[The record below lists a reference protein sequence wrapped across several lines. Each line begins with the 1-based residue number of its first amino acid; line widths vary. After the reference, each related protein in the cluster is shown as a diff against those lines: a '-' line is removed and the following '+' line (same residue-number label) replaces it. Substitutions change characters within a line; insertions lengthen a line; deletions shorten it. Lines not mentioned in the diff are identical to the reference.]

1 MNIVVNFCIFF
12 SLIVFLFQKFLKPVL
27 KENVLVLISRK
38 KFLDKKFHDLVEEN
52 HILNFDFQDL
62 DNLFLKKTIEEK
74 AMIQELKDKL
84 IQEGVDYQ
92 FLCDEDFNKRKEY
105 LQQSAYESL
114 LNSIKDK
121 IFYNVK
127 KKINLEKFTLKMKE
141 YCDKI

>member
-52 HILNFDFQDL
+52 HILNFDYQDL
-62 DNLFLKKTIEEK
+62 DNLFLKKTIEER

-84 IQEGVDYQ
+84 IQEWVDYQ